1 MNSKALGD
9 TLLMELDVN
18 DDRVM
23 DAETL
28 RVKRSEGQVVKRRDS
43 PFLGRKGC
51 VGQILVKTVQSSIR
65 RGCSSQ
71 SKVPGGS

>member
-9 TLLMELDVN
+9 TLCMELDVN

-28 RVKRSEGQVVKRRDS
+28 RVKRSKGEVVKMRDS
-43 PFLGRKGC
+43 PFFGRKGC
-51 VGQILVKTVQSSIR
+51 VGLILVQSSIR

-71 SKVPGGS
+71 SKVPVGS